1 VIFDGTLFTDDEMIE
16 AGEGVKTGR
25 RMGHISIS
33 GPQGSMAAFEKL
45 DVKRRMFIHLNN
57 TNPVLNR
64 ASAEREM
71 VTAAGWEVAMDG
83 MEIVL

>member
-1 VIFDGTLFTDDEMIE
+1 
-16 AGEGVKTGR
+16 
-25 RMGHISIS
+25 
-33 GPQGSMAAFEKL
+33 
-45 DVKRRMFIHLNN
+45 
-57 TNPVLNR
+57 LNR